1 MIDYNKAIDFI
12 RSKTKFE
19 PQTGIILGSG
29 LGDIAKDILVQCTIP
44 YEEIPGFLKPTI
56 QGHSG
61 NLIFGYLCDKP
72 IVAMQGRNHFYEGH
86 SMQEITFPIRVMKL
100 LGAET
105 LITSN
110 ATGGMNEKFEIG
122 DIMIVTDHINMMGTN
137 PLVGPNDER
146 FGTRFPDMSKVYNR
160 EMIDYAKKEALNK
173 DIKVYEGVLTS
184 LSGPTY
190 ETPAEYRWLR
200 TIGADAVGMS
210 TIPEVIVANHCG
222 MKCFSMSLITDL
234 GIQGKIVE
242 ITHEMVQEESA
253 KAAPKMAYIV
263 KKVVEKFG

>member
-1 MIDYNKAIDFI
+1 MDYNKTIEFI
-12 RSKTKFE
+12 RSRTKFE
-19 PQTGIILGSG
+19 PKTGIILGSG
-29 LGDIAKDILVQCTIP
+29 LGDVAKDILIQETIP

-56 QGHSG
+56 EGHKG

-100 LGAET
+100 LGVET

-137 PLVGPNDER
+137 PLIGPNDDR
-146 FGTRFPDMSKVYNR
+146 FGTRFPDMSKIYNR
-160 EMIDYAKKEALNK
+160 EIIDYAKKEALNK
-173 DIKVYEGVLTS
+173 DIKVYEGVLTA
-184 LSGPTY
+184 LSGPAY

-200 TIGADAVGMS
+200 TIGADCVGMS
-210 TIPEVIVANHCG
+210 TIPEITVGHHAG
-222 MKCFSMSLITDL
+222 MKCFSMSLVTDL

-242 ITHEMVQEESA
+242 VTHEMVQTESA

>member
-1 MIDYNKAIDFI
+1 MDYENTVDFI
-12 RSKTKFE
+12 KSKTKFQ
-19 PQTGIILGSG
+19 PNIGIVLGSG
-29 LGDIAKDILVQCTIP
+29 LGDVAKDIVLECSIP

-56 QGHSG
+56 EGHNG
-61 NLIFGYLCDKP
+61 NLIFGYLCNKP
-72 IVAMQGRNHFYEGH
+72 IVAMQGRNHYYEGH

-100 LGAET
+100 LGVET

-122 DIMIVTDHINMMGTN
+122 DIMIVTDHINMMGDN
-137 PLVGPNDER
+137 PLLGKNDDR
-146 FGTRFPDMSKVYNR
+146 FGTRFPDMSKIYNR
-160 EMIDYAKKEALNK
+160 ELIDYAKKEALNK
-173 DIKVYEGVLTS
+173 DIKVYEGVLTA

-200 TIGADAVGMS
+200 TIGADCVGMS
-210 TIPEVIVANHCG
+210 TIPEITIGHHAG
-222 MKCFSMSLITDL
+222 MKCFAMSLVTDL

-242 ITHEMVQEESA
+242 ITHKMVQEESA